1 MKKRGDKFLIEDII
15 QTIEKIWEYIGDT
28 DIETFRLND
37 LLTSAV
43 ERKYEIIGEA
53 ASKLSEEIKNNTK
66 LIPWHKLTAIRNIV
80 IHGYFVVD
88 LDILFNTS
96 KKELPDL
103 HRKLTEILKDISHI

>member
-1 MKKRGDKFLIEDII
+1 MKKRGDRLLIEDIVLA
-15 QTIEKIWEYIGDT
+15 IEKIREYIGDT
-28 DIETFRLND
+28 DSETFKLND

-53 ASKLSEEIKNNTK
+53 ASKLSEDIKNNTK
-66 LIPWHKLTAIRNIV
+66 EIPWHKLTAIRNIV

-96 KKELPDL
+96 KKELPEL
-103 HRKLTEILKDISHI
+103 HRQLTDILNDIEY